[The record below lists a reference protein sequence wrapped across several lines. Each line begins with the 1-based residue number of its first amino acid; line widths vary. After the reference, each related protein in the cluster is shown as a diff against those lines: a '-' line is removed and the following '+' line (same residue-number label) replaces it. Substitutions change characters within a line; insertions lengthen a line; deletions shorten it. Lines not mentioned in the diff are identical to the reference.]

1 MLRPVNRLP
10 SPIETNAPDLYG
22 NVPSAEDAARK
33 KNSVHS
39 TLKIMKRISHAP
51 PVCEP

>member
-1 MLRPVNRLP
+1 MARGFESKMVEFNQ
-10 SPIETNAPDLYG
+10 E
-22 NVPSAEDAARK
+22 EAARK

-51 PVCEP
+51 PVWEP